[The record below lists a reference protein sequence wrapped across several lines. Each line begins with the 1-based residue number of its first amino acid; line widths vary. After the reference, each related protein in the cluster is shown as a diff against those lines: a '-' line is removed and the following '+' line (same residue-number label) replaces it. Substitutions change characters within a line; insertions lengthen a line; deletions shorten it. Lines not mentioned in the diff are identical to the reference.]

1 MDRYAGKP
9 FLRLLECYV
18 LSAIGQ
24 LDTQQEES
32 LRRMEPK
39 LANLYGTQG
48 SWAEIVSAQMDF
60 PATLPGQ
67 IKDIWEKGV
76 LQARHQGLA
85 VDPNE
90 FAMAFVDKN
99 FSDHA

>member
-18 LSAIGQ
+18 LSAIGE
-24 LDTQQEES
+24 LDTKQEES

-39 LANLYGTQG
+39 LASVYGAQG
-48 SWAEIVSAQMDF
+48 SWIEIVSAQMDF

-67 IKDIWEKGV
+67 IKGIWEKGV
-76 LQARHQGLA
+76 SQARQQGLA

-90 FAMAFVDKN
+90 FAMAFVDEN